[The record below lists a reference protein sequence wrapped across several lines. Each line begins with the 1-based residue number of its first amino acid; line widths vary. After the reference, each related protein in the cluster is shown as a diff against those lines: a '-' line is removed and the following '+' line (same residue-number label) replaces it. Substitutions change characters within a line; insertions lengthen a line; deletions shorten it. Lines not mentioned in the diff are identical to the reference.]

1 MFFRSLRQVPVRQR
15 RWIPGSVYLQ
25 PPPFSD
31 KVYGAKFQPSQWRG
45 IASKANPGAVEHV
58 PHRVS
63 PPSTPRVET
72 QSSASEEQLSLSDL
86 DLISP
91 NSLITS
97 FLIYKLQPGHDV
109 KLLEEAVRRG
119 LEFAA
124 EQIPPL
130 GANIHFDNNKPRR
143 LLSRGSVK
151 LKVRHFDLREHKSY
165 NELAT
170 TSFQPRDLEQGRL
183 VPLDA
188 YDSVDERPVLIAQ
201 LSFISGGA
209 ILALGFNH
217 IAADGLSRDLVLT
230 AICKA
235 SKAYIQGIEPVVP
248 TASLDFRRS
257 SLAAPE
263 EILRTPKEQLIS
275 RAKDYF
281 IIDGAAR
288 AATAKSAAVAKSG
301 TTPSSQN
308 KTVIYTIRGAAV
320 DRLKKSCK
328 PKIGVEYLS
337 TYDCVAAVLWRGL
350 MRVRVQLKPHLQNE
364 SSRMLHAVSLRGRA
378 TTGISKQYFG
388 NAVKVVAAGP
398 LPMPELLGPDGLSLA
413 ASSLRKSILE
423 TNLADTAEATAL
435 GAMTGPEESLVF
447 LPARGL
453 ADGDFML
460 SGWHFMNT
468 GAYDFGMGPPAAVR
482 PPDASIPGF
491 AFLFPDCERS
501 EGSRIYEIYLTL
513 PVVEQGLLSQD
524 DEFSTWFR
532 GQ

>member
-1 MFFRSLRQVPVRQR
+1 MFFRFPRQFPVRQR
-15 RWIPGSVYLQ
+15 SWIPGSFYSQ
-25 PPPFSD
+25 SPSFSD
-31 KVYGAKFQPSQWRG
+31 KVYVVRAQLSQRRT
-45 IASKANPGAVEHV
+45 IASKVTLEAVQHV

-63 PPSTPRVET
+63 PPSTPKVGA
-72 QSSASEEQLSLSDL
+72 QSSAGEEQLSLSDL

-91 NSLITS
+91 NSLVSS
-97 FLIYKLQPGHDV
+97 FLVYKLQPNDV
-109 KLLEEAVRRG
+109 KLVEEALRRG

-130 GANIHFDNNKPRR
+130 GANIHFDNSKPRR
-143 LLSRGSVK
+143 RLSRGSVK

-165 NELAT
+165 DELAA

-188 YDSVDERPVLIAQ
+188 YDSVEERPVLIAQ
-201 LSFISGGA
+201 LSFIPGGA
-209 ILALGFNH
+209 ILALGLNH
-217 IAADGLSRDLVLT
+217 IAADGFSRDIALT

-235 SKAYIQGIEPVVP
+235 SKAYMQGIEPV
-248 TASLDFRRS
+248 ASATSFDFQRS
-257 SLAAPE
+257 RFAAPE
-263 EILRTPKEQLIS
+263 GTLRTPKEQLIS

-281 IIDGAAR
+281 IIDAATR
-288 AATAKSAAVAKSG
+288 AATAKSAAAARSG
-301 TTPSSQN
+301 ITLSSQN
-308 KTVIYTIRGAAV
+308 KTVIYTIQGASV
-320 DRLKKSCK
+320 DRLKKNCK
-328 PKIGVEYLS
+328 PMIGVEYLS

-350 MRVRVQLKPHLQNE
+350 MRVRAQLKPHLHND
-364 SSRMLHAVSLRGRA
+364 SSRMLHAVNLRGRA

-413 ASSLRKSILE
+413 ASSLRKSIME
-423 TNLADTAEATAL
+423 TSLADIVDATAL
-435 GAMTGPEESLVF
+435 GAMTGPEESLAF

-460 SGWHFMNT
+460 SGWYFMNT

-482 PPDASIPGF
+482 PPDAGIPGF

-501 EGSRIYEIYLTL
+501 DGSRVYEIYLTL
-513 PVVEQGLLSQD
+513 PAVEQDLLGRD
-524 DEFSTWFR
+524 GEFSTWFH